1 MWSTFSFNRIKFYF
15 IYGQVDFLYDQLL
28 LFTSVSVKADCRFQT
43 ADSRKPGVKYRLRVK
58 C

>member
-43 ADSRKPGVKYRLRVK
+43 IDRKPGVKCRLRVK